1 MNTTAK
7 CKIHCTLELLQG
19 ILVYNYKM
27 YIPIHDQMF
36 VELRITLLPHYWL
49 FLNPDLVYD
58 KFYVISLCLICLD
71 RQLKQF
77 RCLTL
82 MKKK

>member
-1 MNTTAK
+1 
-7 CKIHCTLELLQG
+7 
-19 ILVYNYKM
+19 M
-27 YIPIHDQMF
+27 YIPIPDQMF

-49 FLNPDLVYD
+49 FLNPDFVYD
-58 KFYVISLCLICLD
+58 KFYVIPLCLICLD
-71 RQLKQF
+71 RQLNQF